1 MKRQT
6 KIRIAALAG
15 IGVVCGAVFVF
26 LEGTA
31 HQADPP
37 PTTVNGVEIVVPP
50 PLELDEGARKFAG
63 NVCANIGE
71 MGVGDAVREMIASTV
86 ELGGDPNAA
95 ADAILASVLLDC
107 PEYTDQL
114 VVQIEK

>member
-1 MKRQT
+1 MRM
-6 KIRIAALAG
+6 ALAVL
-15 IGVVCGAVFVF
+15 IGVLITGCIFVSMMAMADVV
-26 LEGTA
+26 E
-31 HQADPP
+31 DPP

-71 MGVGDAVREMIASTV
+71 MGVGEAVREMIASTV
-86 ELGGDPNAA
+86 ELGGDPNVA

-114 VVQIEK
+114 VAQIEK